1 MDFILFARAEAF
13 PVYYAYQVPENAQD
27 HESQDDNHAGDH
39 ARDDGFTHAA
49 VGVIV
54 VARLRHD
61 VCHLDLR
68 RDIDSF
74 SDGCKPIFLHFL
86 HLYPSCHSHLMGH
99 NAVAVG
105 HFQDES
111 PAGGKD

>member
-13 PVYYAYQVPENAQD
+13 PVYYACQFPENAQD

-39 ARDDGFTHAA
+39 ARDDGFIHTAA
-49 VGVIV
+49 VGVSV

-61 VCHLDLR
+61 VFHLDLR

-74 SDGCKPIFLHFL
+74 SDGCKPIFHFL
-86 HLYPSCHSHLMGH
+86 PVTLTLWDTMP
-99 NAVAVG
+99 
-105 HFQDES
+105 
-111 PAGGKD
+111 

>member
-1 MDFILFARAEAF
+1 MD
-13 PVYYAYQVPENAQD
+13 QVPENAQD

-39 ARDDGFTHAA
+39 ARDDGFIHTA
-49 VGVIV
+49 VIGVIV

-74 SDGCKPIFLHFL
+74 SDGCKPIFHFL
-86 HLYPSCHSHLMGH
+86 HLYISCHSHLMGH

-105 HFQDES
+105 HFQDEG
-111 PAGGKD
+111 PASGKD